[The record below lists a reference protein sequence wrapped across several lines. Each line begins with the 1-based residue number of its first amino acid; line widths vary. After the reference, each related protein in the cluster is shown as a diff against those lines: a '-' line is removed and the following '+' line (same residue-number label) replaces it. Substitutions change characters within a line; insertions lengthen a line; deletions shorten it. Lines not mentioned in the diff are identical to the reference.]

1 MFLVSEPKAEP
12 KRKAWIGGY
21 LREGKRGTVYVI
33 ERWIDGEHFHLST
46 RCKTEMAAREHLAV
60 FEANPRA
67 YDPRKMSDLDGPLY
81 MTADL
86 IDEHEEWQRTVKKN
100 TEAHV
105 HDCGK
110 YLEQWMAKLNDRDLR
125 SIRAAELKETLNWW
139 PNARRHR
146 AISLKGFFRWLR
158 QEKGLLKHSEDAS
171 LDVQIP
177 AAKPAKLSRKRVVDW
192 ETVTKALAKLS
203 GEPLDVMRVL
213 VVTGMHVTEVERFAA
228 EGELF
233 MPTPEQRRAGVL
245 MFLAV
250 KHKGGQLHIVALKDA
265 DALAAAQRIKARGK
279 MCSKS
284 WLADALNFA
293 CDAAKVPRFSPGVMR
308 HSVATWLA
316 MDGVA
321 LPAISD
327 FLGHRSPVTTAK
339 FYRDLGHTA
348 ALLPTR
354 TLRLVKG

>member
-1 MFLVSEPKAEP
+1 MFLVSESKTEP
-12 KRKAWIGGY
+12 KRKPWLGGY
-21 LREGKRGTVYVI
+21 IREGKRGDVYVI
-33 ERWIDGEHFHLST
+33 ERWIDGQHFHLST
-46 RCKTEMAAREHLAV
+46 RCKHERSALEHLAA

-67 YDPRKMSDLDGPLY
+67 YDPRRMGEHDGPLY
-81 MTADL
+81 MTAEL

-100 TEAHV
+100 TAAHV

-110 YLEQWMAKLNDRDLR
+110 YLEQWLRVITDKDLR
-125 SIRAAELKETLNWW
+125 TMRASDLKETLARW
-139 PNARRHR
+139 PGARRHR
-146 AISLKGFFRWLR
+146 AIAIKGFFRWLR
-158 QEKGLLKHSEDAS
+158 QERGMLKHSEDPS
-171 LDVQIP
+171 LDLQIP
-177 AAKPAKLSRKRVVDW
+177 AAKPAKLSRKKVVDW
-192 ETVTKALAKLS
+192 EVVTKALNKLT
-203 GEPLDVMRVL
+203 GEPLDAMRVL
-213 VVTGMHVTEVERFAA
+213 VATGMHVTEAERFAT

-233 MPTPEQRRAGVL
+233 APTPDQRASGVL
-245 MFLAV
+245 AFLAV
-250 KHKGGQLHIVALKDA
+250 KHKGGQLHIVALKDPE
-265 DALAAAQRIKARGK
+265 ALEAAQRIKAAGR

-284 WLADALNFA
+284 WLADALNAA
-293 CDAAKVPRFSPGVMR
+293 CDAAKVPRFTPGVMR